1 MDCNGVDAS
10 VAVKRAPSK
19 AGCDVPSDS
28 QRPAASKA
36 SGQYTPFLSSMP
48 GPCSGLLLRAAV
60 AAFEPPVNAFSLY
73 KAYQPGLRSLQV
85 GHYSVA
91 RSPCIRSTACLARA
105 EA

>member
-1 MDCNGVDAS
+1 MSTHLEDLAEKITCLSFGMDCNGVDAS

-19 AGCDVPSDS
+19 TGLDVPSDS

-36 SGQYTPFLSSMP
+36 SGQYTPLSNMP
-48 GPCSGLLLRAAV
+48 GPSSGLLLRAAV

-85 GHYSVA
+85 
-91 RSPCIRSTACLARA
+91 RA
-105 EA
+105 